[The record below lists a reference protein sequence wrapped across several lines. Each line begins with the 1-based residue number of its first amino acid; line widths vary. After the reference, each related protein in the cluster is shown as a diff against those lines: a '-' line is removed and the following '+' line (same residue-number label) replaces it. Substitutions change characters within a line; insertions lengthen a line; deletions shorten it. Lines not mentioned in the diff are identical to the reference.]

1 MKVKGSPAH
10 SVPCLQAPRG
20 LWTQDCPRDTA
31 VGPSEQCSVS
41 HPCRASGAT
50 SPGTERHPGVA
61 GPPASSSGRS
71 PGLWGCPGP
80 RLPSLSTLGLP
91 HFAKSEL
98 KLGADVWDPSS
109 VCRLLPATMG
119 TGGGVRRKLHHHPPH
134 RRPPTPHPGPSCLG
148 LLWSGPCP
156 SGWGLQGSR
165 NTAGADM
172 ALDPQKRVQGPLL
185 QNSRG
190 FVETSP
196 TSTEPGLGTRS
207 P

>member
-1 MKVKGSPAH
+1 MG
-10 SVPCLQAPRG
+10 
-20 LWTQDCPRDTA
+20 
-31 VGPSEQCSVS
+31 VS
-41 HPCRASGAT
+41 RASG
-50 SPGTERHPGVA
+50 
-61 GPPASSSGRS
+61 
-71 PGLWGCPGP
+71 
-80 RLPSLSTLGLP
+80 LPSLSTLRLL
-91 HFAKSEL
+91 HFAKSEM
-98 KLGADVWDPSS
+98 KLGADVWDPPS

-119 TGGGVRRKLHHHPPH
+119 AGGGVRRKFHP
-134 RRPPTPHPGPSCLG
+134 RPPRPSCLG

-165 NTAGADM
+165 HMAEADM

-207 P
+207 PQPQSPQSLEAGPPHPPGKGGPPTTYRAPRGTCPDPHGVLPGACTGGLA